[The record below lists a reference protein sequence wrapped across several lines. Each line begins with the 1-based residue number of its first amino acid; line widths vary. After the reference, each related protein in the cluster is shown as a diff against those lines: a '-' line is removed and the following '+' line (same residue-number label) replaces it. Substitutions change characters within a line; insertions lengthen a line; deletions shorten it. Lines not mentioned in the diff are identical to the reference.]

1 MLWFVKGVEES
12 VFGNRQGMAKE
23 VDSFDPAYLLV
34 FIVLLVYLYLICELI
49 SCMNNLAHL
58 NIAR

>member
-34 FIVLLVYLYLICELI
+34 FIVLLVYLYLISKLI

>member
-1 MLWFVKGVEES
+1 MKGVEES

-34 FIVLLVYLYLICELI
+34 FIVLLVYLYLISKLI

>member
-34 FIVLLVYLYLICELI
+34 FIVLLVYLYLICKLI

>member
-1 MLWFVKGVEES
+1 MKGVEES

-34 FIVLLVYLYLICELI
+34 FIVLLVYLYLICKLI